1 MKTATTKAAAK
12 FVRDADAPP
21 ALDEDIE
28 TGSDSGSLCTMADG
42 EEEVEETERVDLAD
56 KETAAVFRLRLL
68 VLLVLLVA
76 AVIVTVIVYFITSTA
91 QKDEYKTQYE
101 GAAKKVLDSF
111 LDIMDSKLGAVSSM
125 GVAIIG
131 ELT

>member
-1 MKTATTKAAAK
+1 MKTAPKAAAK
-12 FVRDADAPP
+12 IVRDAGAAP

-28 TGSDSGSLCTMADG
+28 TGSDSGSCGTMANG
-42 EEEVEETERVDLAD
+42 EEDIEETERVNLAD

-68 VLLVLLVA
+68 VLLVLLLA
-76 AVIVTVIVYFITSTA
+76 AVVVTVIVYFITSTA
-91 QKDEYKTQYE
+91 QKDEYKNQYE

-111 LDIMDSKLGAVSSM
+111 MDIMESKLGAVSSM

-131 ELT
+131 E